1 MKPHISMVKNESQ
14 SWKGKTFQQVY
25 ASLQKNRRTATP
37 VTIHSIRKAQP
48 LQLYRKE
55 VVTGNTPTSFQR
67 HATKI
72 NTFDMP
78 NETFIAAKKHDSS
91 GLTATLDAKET
102 VYAVQNEKHCMFP
115 PSSSACVVTQQNALN
130 RVRTSGIVK
139 PNYNYNHS
147 QYLQNRNKTFH
158 QNQFNFHRAPEHGEN
173 VFAAQGA
180 ELLPCS
186 TFFLSQ
192 PTELSY
198 VDLFSNV
205 HVVTI
210 PAGNYT
216 TADINTLLQNNMIH
230 NRAYLLNQKTMSKT
244 FLMALGYDSN
254 NKKVT
259 LTFLNNASNQFMQL
273 KLSDTMGKILGFPA
287 GTYPSLAT
295 NAAKSFVFSSTS
307 VPLIGPPNFVA
318 VSYKPNN
325 GAFHQD
331 AAQMSSAQTSRIVY
345 NTITTMSE
353 VPNKR
358 NLSFPTR
365 QTLKFPKYGPPILCK

>member
-25 ASLQKNRRTATP
+25 ASLQKNRRTAP
-37 VTIHSIRKAQP
+37 VTLHSIRKAQP
-48 LQLYRKE
+48 LQIYRKE
-55 VVTGNTPTSFQR
+55 VVTSNAPTSFQR

-72 NTFDMP
+72 DTFDMP
-78 NETFIAAKKHDSS
+78 NGTFITANKHCSS

-102 VYAVQNEKHCMFP
+102 VYSVQNGKQCMFQP
-115 PSSSACVVTQQNALN
+115 NSSACVVTQQNALN
-130 RVRTSGIVK
+130 RIRTSGIVK
-139 PNYNYNHS
+139 PSYNYNHS

-158 QNQFNFHRAPEHGEN
+158 QNQFNFNRAPQYGEN

-186 TFFLSQ
+186 TFLLSQ
-192 PTELSY
+192 PIDMSY
-198 VDLFSNV
+198 VDLSSNEF
-205 HVVTI
+205 VVTI

-216 TADINTLLQNNMIH
+216 TADINTLLQNNMIN
-230 NRAYLLNQKTMSKT
+230 NRTDLLNQNTMSKT
-244 FLMALGYDSN
+244 FMIAIGYDIN

-259 LTFLNNASNQFMQL
+259 LTFLNNANNHFMQL
-273 KLSDTMGKILGFPA
+273 KLSASMGKILGFPA
-287 GTYPSLAT
+287 GTYPSSAT
-295 NAAKSFVFSSTS
+295 NAAMNIVLSSSS

-325 GAFHQD
+325 VAFHQD
-331 AAQMSSAQTSRIVY
+331 AAQMSSAQTSRVVY

-353 VPNKR
+353 APNKR
-358 NLSFPTR
+358 NLSFPAR